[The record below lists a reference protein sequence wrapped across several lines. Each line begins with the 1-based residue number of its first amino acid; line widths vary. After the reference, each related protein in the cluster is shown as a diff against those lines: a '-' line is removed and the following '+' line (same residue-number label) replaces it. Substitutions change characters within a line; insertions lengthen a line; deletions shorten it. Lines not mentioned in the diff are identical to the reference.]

1 MPSKDN
7 ISKTDPLYWGMKG
20 SSKADRKGVTLAEFN
35 KNPGN
40 IMYYQ
45 VHTSGSKKGQIIMK
59 DGKPRITSYAQGLI
73 DDGYEIQPGAANYHG
88 VLIHFASDEDGLK
101 AKKEWWQRTKNWS
114 AYKGKTVDEAL
125 MAYSGNGYDSS
136 YLNVGIKG
144 TRLLSDLNQDE
155 LDSLSIN
162 QIRAEDVNN
171 YKRLINNNLITV
183 DPNTKI
189 ASITTQT
196 AGKEEELLQKEYEKY
211 VNELGGEG
219 GDDANVLSYE
229 DYYKEIDA
237 IGTPRAQKLK
247 RDSLQG
253 LGPRIEK
260 TEEKKEEAGV
270 VGKVDEDG
278 QLDLMPTPV
287 APGTTIG
294 DDGQVVFPTPEPNIV
309 NIPTQEEFEQD
320 KAIKKEEEDLKVEKE
335 KKEIEETGE
344 TEEEVI
350 ENEDPNLLDIID
362 DDEKEVVEEKVKD
375 EEVKEV
381 VEEKPEFPG
390 LLPEV
395 EVKGEEVEEEVVD
408 EEVVSGGEAAMI
420 DQDVDGI
427 PDTIDAD
434 GGIPAPEGQETVSVE
449 EKKEDVVETT
459 SVEVLDA
466 EGNEKEITVPVATGV
481 STSTQNESIDTQ
493 PGKKIKIEAEQP
505 DITSD
510 MIDSIDEKS
519 ADDIKVAEI
528 KAPVNNT
535 EQKVVDKVVENNP
548 MLNAAVNESASN
560 TNPVDWLK
568 DSGFIGTD
576 ESQSDTTLVKT
587 INNVF
592 NELLG
597 KTASLSKL
605 PLTSGDKAWCGALVY
620 EVLTSTNAISDLEAS
635 GKKKSSESAYNF
647 LRAKEYLNIGT
658 STTEPKIGDIMVTS
672 SPRGHHVGF
681 YAGTDADG
689 NVLQLGGNQSNKLS
703 YRKIPKGNKI
713 VGYRRLEN
721 MADIREAAVVSE
733 KAKDS
738 VVVSEKAENN
748 VVVKKEK
755 DKDLV
760 PLSDLTEE
768 EINNLTDE
776 ERKEY
781 GLKPTVEI
789 EEKEIEVVDQRGNTK
804 KIIIPAHP
812 NISVNAAVN
821 NLVDNEE
828 DKDIELDLDIENIT
842 PQMGLDRGGLAPR
855 VATVRP
861 FEGKSD
867 DELTAMLNEATMKGD
882 VGLVKD
888 LVAAGALTTEELD
901 KQKKDAQDEFDKI
914 ARRHTAG
921 TDYFKNKEFEAD
933 IQKKYDHNTVET
945 LKNRYPDV
953 DLKNI
958 VSKEDWMAAA
968 VKSKDQGGLGLTSA
982 DAEAEWVNTYG
993 QFDTRGEIDYS
1004 NIGGL
1009 AGDADPRA
1017 EIALA
1022 EKVYETVMTDSKGET
1037 RSPKFDNEEQ
1047 EIMFKKQLLN
1057 AVPRED
1063 WVEWVNFSGKS
1074 DWNNLRESYILKAT
1088 AAVFN
1093 DEMDI
1098 SSKKGAAL
1106 ETRSIAFDSKKQKLV
1121 NNVANWE
1128 NETSSLKTQ
1137 IDKIKAKYGSW
1148 RDGKYTQSIDFSLAD
1163 KQALRMLLKEGDNL
1177 EYQRRVLTTSQK
1189 DLVYEREQ
1197 FNTDATKWQEDR
1209 DESFANWG
1217 WNVQDGVFDPAF
1229 NSTKAKMEW
1238 NESIKDSLGWGADV
1252 FFGEFAEEMLRFR
1265 GLRAAITRKSISKI
1279 GRYLVAPALVA
1290 DATSSLWEDHV
1301 YQFAPNRLSEYND
1314 QGMHHTGMVFD
1325 ALASAATVDFIPT
1338 SNDSSGKILDPKF
1351 KEQDGDGWWGNLYEK
1366 MAPGWAGG
1374 QGNWNAYSTSKTFAK
1389 LLPYTLNIM
1398 SAYRGTTAQS
1408 AKYGGTKSLFDG
1420 RSKVAKSLGVNRGFG
1435 KKIVNSLNRE
1445 WLTSPKMMGSYN
1457 MMRINH
1463 KMTFFDNYADGR
1475 ARGLGVAGAFTY
1487 GNFLSLATGVSQ
1499 TIMPDYNWINTSGG
1513 KKIVNRLVGDLME
1526 GSYVAAGKTV
1536 ADVGRA
1542 ATNRAALQ
1550 VAGKNFLKEH
1560 VEEQTDVFLQD
1571 IVKSATFAEHSPDIL
1586 KVEMQAEVLSGTT
1599 VLTLPLGSVSAVRT
1613 RNDARAKIYKMFED
1627 SGQEII
1633 NNGRAELRVIDKK
1646 IAETDNTSKGIE
1658 LRKVLNSEKQILE
1671 SNIKEGENIVEAL
1684 KASPK
1689 NVTDTQVDLLVQK
1702 AKLNKRKK
1710 ELNNK
1715 DKAFSFQEIE
1725 EINDAITSIDEEIKT
1740 HDIGNYQN
1748 KLYNKLLENA
1758 IKLAPKLGFEIVE
1771 KGLNEEEYGIAVELQ
1786 RKKRQ
1791 VRNAY
1796 LKDQI
1801 ALIKENKPKT
1811 KKAKKEQAAQ
1821 IRRLER
1827 QMTNENVSL
1836 EGPGHIDYDTSGNN
1850 NHRIF
1855 IRPGAAKWSGNNA
1868 VVLHEMLHVML
1879 YNTLQK
1885 NPKSL
1890 KALSYLLRQELLNNP
1905 EKYQDTRSY
1914 ITNKAAEDKKD
1925 PKLIGKYDQYK
1936 LDPDHDGNFSEQF
1949 DEMFTVFIEALA
1961 QGNISVKSNIITE
1974 INDVFR
1980 RMFRKAG
1987 INFKVK
1993 GHQGMVNFLRD
2004 FNDEMMQG
2012 DGNLSKGMVKIFEEG
2027 MQFDIDPNAKT
2038 AADKYERLMME
2049 MYGIDQWKPAE
2060 TKYSK
2065 SIVARNSSQ
2074 NVYKNKMIKDDL
2086 KITENTKK
2094 IVEENSRIRELIL
2107 EEGVKG
2113 KGGKIVASEDLQT
2126 KLVENNMGLAVN
2138 LGMFA
2143 AQNPNIMGLEAGKR
2157 ITADQFISGYYLQL
2171 NTLAGTYD
2179 ASINEFGQYLNT
2191 ILPLRYGE
2199 ILAAEKAGAV
2209 EGSVGLDLVK
2219 DLEDDVDE
2227 DYTPDDIGVGA
2238 LVDTAK
2244 RLGIKN
2250 ETKPFIDELLE
2261 KVKKLDELR
2270 AKISNKFEETTANE
2284 IAALES
2290 EGVADI
2296 ELDAITVKKAPNL
2309 LYKFT
2314 SKLFGI
2320 DQDKLNPKSPKWLA
2334 NLRKDNKRGS
2344 NEVRAAQRAVVQNVQ
2359 LILSTIFNEGH
2370 TKAHKSSG
2378 MPNSLLKFGY
2388 NKSSKRIGNSF
2399 PQYKKPNLSENDLLE
2414 FVGVYRVKSGFEFK
2428 VDRNTG
2434 TKLIA
2439 IASMVDRNMSLQAI
2453 NENLVQTG
2461 DITSKIRVAIEDGMS
2476 KSSKSIYYIKNPELQ
2491 PIINEKLHVI
2501 SDRFDNADVRDIK
2514 ALKKIVKDVFKGTE
2528 VNGTKFANSLL
2539 GKTGVITRYVE
2550 MPYVKADMSFEE
2562 FASKEI
2568 EYETLRTGV
2577 FKMLGLKVDKK
2588 ADLYTDAN
2596 MKLARSRVAEFA
2608 ATIVE
2613 DYQNAI
2619 SAIDSTLDK
2628 DAREEAEE
2636 KAKKKA
2642 MQLLYM
2648 LEQQHITAAKA
2659 GNGRT
2664 WFVDGTNETERAI
2677 YPPTKTVKGKKVP
2690 HPKAGQYVNNE
2701 GKQRDQLF
2709 GSKQGSAMDFRL
2721 FINKTLSGTGLE
2733 FGLTTTENNKIKRDL
2748 GITSLTQQKSKSVIE
2763 DLIKKTFK
2771 FKARKDEAM
2780 MARELV
2786 KMQIKFYAEHSMMSN
2801 EELAMHIFTFGSNM
2815 STASRRAANVHG
2827 IQQGIL
2833 SGDTSGKYIY
2843 GKLENAG
2850 KDLEY
2855 EHGKPHE
2862 QLMLELLGT
2871 ALKYK
2876 GKSKAMDDAMNDSF
2890 VDYEVNIITK
2900 KMDATLTA
2908 SNRKSRMGS
2917 NYIKGLL
2924 QGWKQR
2930 LYNEENFGH
2939 PDVGA
2944 IISLDGENTITGEG
2958 HSKALKVLPKSKA
2971 DIDVDK
2977 KVNKGLKG
2985 ANSINYNKNVKGI
2998 TVLDF
3003 DDTLATSKSMIRYT
3017 KPDGTKGKL
3026 NAEQYAST
3034 YEELSDLGYQ
3044 WDFSEFSKVV
3054 DGKTAPLFNKALK
3067 LQSKFGP
3074 ENMFVLTARPAESA
3088 PAIFEFLQANGLKIP
3103 LKNITGL
3110 ANSTSEA
3117 KALWM
3122 AEKVGEGYNDFYF
3135 ADDALQNVQAVQ
3147 NILDQFDVKSKVQ
3160 QARSKSIN
3168 YNKRFNDILEQT
3180 TGEKSEKVFS
3190 KAKARKRGE
3199 DKGKYKIFIPP
3210 SAEDFVGLLYSFLSK
3225 GKLGEQQF
3233 EFFKEALIEPLN
3245 KAYRML
3251 DSAKQAISNDYKLL
3265 GKAFPGVR
3273 KKLFEKINKDYTYND
3288 AIRVYL
3294 WSKFN
3299 FKIWGLSETDEKT
3312 LVALVEG
3319 DENLKAYADALGI
3332 ISKAKDGYVEPS
3344 ENWAIEDIRT
3354 DLMNAVNGIGR
3365 KSFFAEFLENS
3376 DMVFSEENLNKIE
3389 AIYGSNFR
3397 EALQDMLYR
3406 IENGTNR
3413 SFGSNRLVNRF
3424 MNWIN
3429 GSIGT
3434 TMFFNSRSAVLQTLS
3449 TVNFINWSDNNVLA
3463 AAKAFANQKQFWA
3476 DFSMIFNSDM
3486 LKQRREGRSFDI
3498 NANEIASMV
3507 SNEKTMA
3514 GKMKASLNYLLKIGF
3529 LPTQL
3534 ADSFAIAA
3542 GGSTFYRNRLNTY
3555 LVEGM
3560 VETEAKAKAFA
3571 DFQVIA
3577 EATQQSARQD
3587 MVSQQQ
3593 ASVLGRIIL
3602 AFQNTPMQYARLMK
3616 KAILD
3621 LQAGRGDAK
3630 SNVSKILY
3638 YGAVQNVI
3646 FYSLQ
3651 TALFAAMFG
3660 EDDDDEEFIDKKT
3673 ERVVSG
3679 SIDSILRGMGVGG
3692 AIVSTVKNMIK
3703 TYAEQSGKPSNR
3715 KDDTAVLMEMLN
3727 ISPPIGIKARQMKS
3741 SSRNLNWNKKTISQ
3755 MPYYNLDN
3763 PIWESVGLTTQA
3775 VTNVP
3780 LARLHTKVTNI
3791 RESVNKEN
3799 EGWQRLAMLMGWS
3812 KWNLGI
3818 KDKSSKKAKSK
3829 TRSRSRTRSRT
3840 RSRVR

>member
-1 MPSKDN
+1 MPPKDN
-7 ISKTDPLYWGMKG
+7 ISKTNPLYWGMKS

-73 DDGYEIQPGAANYHG
+73 DDGYDIQPGAANWHG

-101 AKKEWWQRTKNWS
+101 AKKEWWQRTKNWR

-125 MAYSGNGYDSS
+125 MTYSGNGYDSS

-144 TRLLSDLNQDE
+144 TRLLSDLNQNE

-171 YKRLINNNLITV
+171 YKRLIKNNLITV

-211 VNELGGEG
+211 ANELGGEG
-219 GDDANVLSYE
+219 GDDANILSYE
-229 DYYKEIDA
+229 DYYKEISS
-237 IGTPRAQKLK
+237 IGSPRAKKLK

-253 LGPRIEK
+253 LGPRIVK

-270 VGKVDEDG
+270 VGKVDEEG
-278 QLDLMPTPV
+278 KLDLTPSLV
-287 APGTTIG
+287 LPGTTIG
-294 DDGQVVFPTPEPNIV
+294 SDGAAVFPSQEPNIV
-309 NIPTQEEFEQD
+309 DIPTIEEYEKD
-320 KAIKKEEEDLKVEKE
+320 KAIKKEEEDSKVEKD
-335 KKEIEETGE
+335 KKEIEKVGQ

-350 ENEDPNLLDIID
+350 ENEDPNLLETID
-362 DDEKEVVEEKVKD
+362 DDEKEVVEE

-395 EVKGEEVEEEVVD
+395 EVKGEKVDKEVVD
-408 EEVVSGGEAAMI
+408 EEVVDKEVVDEEVVGEEVVGEEVVSKDETVMV
-420 DQDVDGI
+420 DEDVDGI

-434 GGIPAPEGQETVSVE
+434 GGMPAPEGQETVSVE

-466 EGNEKEITVPVATGV
+466 EGNERKITVPVATGV
-481 STSTQNESIDTQ
+481 DTSTQNESIDTQ
-493 PGKKIKIEAEQP
+493 PGKKIEIQAEQP
-505 DITSD
+505 DVTGE

-535 EQKVVDKVVENNP
+535 EQEVVEKVVEKNP
-548 MLNAAVNESASN
+548 VLNAVANESTSN
-560 TNPVDWLK
+560 TNPVNWLK

-576 ESQSDTTLVKT
+576 ESQSDTALVKT

-597 KTASLSKL
+597 DTSTTSKL

-620 EVLTSTNAISDLEAS
+620 EVLTSTNAIPDLKTSGDKKAS
-635 GKKKSSESAYNF
+635 ETAYNF
-647 LRAKEYLNIGT
+647 LRAREYLKVGT
-658 STTEPKIGDIMVTS
+658 NTTEPKIGDIMVTS
-672 SPRGHHVGF
+672 RPGGFYHVGF
-681 YAGTDADG
+681 YAGTDANG
-689 NVLQLGGNQSNKLS
+689 NVLQLGGNQNNKLS
-703 YRKIPKGNKI
+703 YRTVPKGQKV

-721 MADIREAAVVSE
+721 MADVKEAAVVSE
-733 KAKDS
+733 KTMAKP
-738 VVVSEKAENN
+738 VV
-748 VVVKKEK
+748 
-755 DKDLV
+755 
-760 PLSDLTEE
+760 
-768 EINNLTDE
+768 
-776 ERKEY
+776 
-781 GLKPTVEI
+781 
-789 EEKEIEVVDQRGNTK
+789 EEKEIEVVDNRGNKK
-804 KIIIPAHP
+804 KIVIPAMGVADA
-812 NISVNAAVN
+812 NSAQYKMINFD
-821 NLVDNEE
+821 DNVEVGQDAGE
-828 DKDIELDLDIENIT
+828 FTLDAGVEKEGVKLNLDIENIT
-842 PQMGLDRGGLAPR
+842 PQMGLDRGGFAP
-855 VATVRP
+855 VITSEKP
-861 FEGKSD
+861 FKGKSD
-867 DELTAMLNEATMKGD
+867 DELAVMLDDAITKGD
-882 VGLVKD
+882 DELVKD
-888 LVAAGALTTEELD
+888 LVDAGALTTEELV
-901 KQKKDAQDEFDKI
+901 KQKKDAKAELDKT
-914 ARRHTAG
+914 AKRHTAG
-921 TDYFKNKEFEAD
+921 NDHFDKIEYIDNIE
-933 IQKKYDHNTVET
+933 KKYEHNTAET
-945 LKNRYPDV
+945 LKSRYPDV

-958 VSKEDWMAAA
+958 VSKEDWLAAA
-968 VKSKDQGGLGLTSA
+968 VKSKDQGGLGLTGT
-982 DAEAEWVNTYG
+982 EAETEWENTYV
-993 QFDTRGEIDYS
+993 QFDDRGEIDYS
-1004 NIGGL
+1004 RIGGSYTVNYL
-1009 AGDADPRA
+1009 SRTVPFLVGFSPISNFVSEGDPRA
-1017 EIALA
+1017 EVALG

-1106 ETRSIAFDSKKQKLV
+1106 ETRSIAFDSKKQNLV

-1128 NETSSLKTQ
+1128 NETSNLKKQ
-1137 IDKIKAKYGSW
+1137 IHDIKAKYGHF
-1148 RDGKYTQSIDFSLAD
+1148 RGGKYTQLVDFSLAD
-1163 KQALRMLLKEGDNL
+1163 KQALRQLLKEGDDL
-1177 EYQRRVLTTSQK
+1177 EYQRLGLTISQK

-1238 NESIKDSLGWGADV
+1238 NESIKNTLGWSADV
-1252 FFGEFAEEMLRFR
+1252 FFGNFVEEMLRYR
-1265 GLRAAITRKSISKI
+1265 GLRAAITRKSIKAF
-1279 GRYLVAPALVA
+1279 GRYVLPVTIAA
-1290 DATSSLWEDHV
+1290 DVTSSLWQDQV
-1301 YQFAPNRLSEYND
+1301 YQFAPNRISEYND
-1314 QGMHHTGMVFD
+1314 GGMHHTGMVFD

-1351 KEQDGDGWWGNLYEK
+1351 KKQDGDGWWGNLYEK

-1398 SAYRGTTAQS
+1398 SAYRGTAAQS

-1420 RSKVAKSLGVNRGFG
+1420 RSKVAKNLGVNRGFG

-1445 WLTSPKMMGSYN
+1445 WLTSPRMMGSYN

-1475 ARGLGVAGAFTY
+1475 ARGLDAAGAFTY

-1560 VEEQTDVFLQD
+1560 IEEQTDVLLQD
-1571 IVKSATFAEHSPDIL
+1571 VVKSATFAEHSPDIL

-1599 VLTLPLGSVSAVRT
+1599 VLTLPLGSISAVRT
-1613 RNDARAKIYKMFED
+1613 RNDARAKIYRMFEQ

-1658 LRKVLNSEKQILE
+1658 LRKVLNNEKQILE

-1702 AKLNKRKK
+1702 SKLNKRKK
-1710 ELNNK
+1710 ELSNK
-1715 DKAFSFQEIE
+1715 DKAFSFKEIE
-1725 EINDAITSIDEEIKT
+1725 EINDAIASIDEEIKV

-1771 KGLNEEEYGIAVELQ
+1771 KGLNEEEYGIAVEIQ

-1827 QMTNENVSL
+1827 QMTKENVSL
-1836 EGPGHIDYDTSGNN
+1836 EGPGHIDYDFSGNN

-1879 YNTLQK
+1879 FNTLFTKDGRAK
-1885 NPKSL
+1885 NAKSL
-1890 KALSYLLRQELLNNP
+1890 KALSYLLREELLNNP

-1914 ITNKAAEDKKD
+1914 VASKD
-1925 PKLIGKYDQYK
+1925 NVSGKFDQYK
-1936 LDPDHDGNFSEQF
+1936 FDADHDGNFSVQF

-1987 INFKVK
+1987 VNFKVK

-2049 MYGIDQWKPAE
+2049 MYGLDQWKPAE

-2065 SIVARNSSQ
+2065 SIVAKNSSQ

-2086 KITENTKK
+2086 KITENTKR

-2107 EEGVKG
+2107 EEGIKG

-2179 ASINEFGQYLNT
+2179 ASVNEFGQYLNT

-2244 RLGIKN
+2244 RLGVKN

-2270 AKISNKFEETTANE
+2270 TKISNKFDETTASE

-2320 DQDKLNPKSPKWLA
+2320 DEGKLNPKSEKWLA
-2334 NLRKDNKRGS
+2334 NLRKDNKRGT

-2378 MPNSLLKFGY
+2378 MPRTLLKFGY

-2399 PQYKKPNLSENDLLE
+2399 PQYKKPNLSEKDFLE
-2414 FVGVYRVKSGFEFK
+2414 YVGVYKVKGGFEFK

-2528 VNGTKFANSLL
+2528 VNGTKFADSLL

-2577 FKMLGLKVDKK
+2577 FSMLGLKVDKK
-2588 ADLYTDAN
+2588 ADLYTNSN
-2596 MKLARSRVAEFA
+2596 MKLARSRVAEFV
-2608 ATIVE
+2608 TTVLE
-2613 DYQNAI
+2613 GYQNKNI
-2619 SAIDSTLDK
+2619 T
-2628 DAREEAEE
+2628 
-2636 KAKKKA
+2636 KKKA

-2664 WFVDGTNETERAI
+2664 WFVDGTNQTERAV

-2733 FGLTTTENNKIKRDL
+2733 FGLTTTENNKIKKDL

-2763 DLIKKTFK
+2763 DLIKKAFN

-2786 KMQIKFYAEHSMMSN
+2786 KMQIKFYAEHNMMSN

-2843 GKLENAG
+2843 GEIKNAG
-2850 KDLEY
+2850 KTLEY

-2876 GKSKAMDDAMNDSF
+2876 GKGKAMDDAMNDSF

-2924 QGWKQR
+2924 QGWRQR

-2971 DIDVDK
+2971 DVDVDI

-2985 ANSINYNKNVKGI
+2985 ANSINYNKNIKGI

-3088 PAIFEFLQANGLKIP
+3088 EAIFEFLQANGLKIP

-3168 YNKRFNDILEQT
+3168 YNKRFNDILEET

-3199 DKGKYKIFIPP
+3199 EKGKYKIFIPP

-3225 GKLGEQQF
+3225 GKIGEQQF

-3245 KAYRML
+3245 RAYRML
-3251 DSAKQAISNDYKLL
+3251 DSAKQAISNDYKQL

-3294 WSKFN
+3294 WNKFN

-3319 DENLKAYADALGI
+3319 DENLKAYADALSI

-3344 ENWAIEDIRT
+3344 ENWAVEDIRT

-3365 KSFFAEFLENS
+3365 KSFFAEFLENAE
-3376 DMVFSEENLNKIE
+3376 MVFSEENLNKIE

-3542 GGSTFYRNRLNTY
+3542 GGSTFYRNRLSTY

-3560 VETEAKAKAFA
+3560 GETEAKAKAFA

-3630 SNVSKILY
+3630 SNVSKIVY

-3673 ERVVSG
+3673 ERVISG